1 MVEAKKLAKK
11 PPLGVVPRRIWLV
24 ERRNELRRAIIDYVE
39 ADVPVV
45 LEWCEELD
53 QITKELEELIR
64 E

>member
-1 MVEAKKLAKK
+1 MVETKRLAKK

-53 QITKELEELIR
+53 QITKELEELTR